1 MAEQKFRHSLISRYE
16 KLCKMKGTKD
26 PINRYA
32 EQWAANDL
40 IDSYGLD
47 TCYDMLNYYFEVS
60 QNTSWKWFTNNT
72 DKIYKNLTARKEDA
86 RMRELMREKAK
97 EWLKD

>member
-1 MAEQKFRHSLISRYE
+1 MADQKFRHALISRYE
-16 KLCKMKGTKD
+16 KFLKQKGLKG

-47 TCYDMLNYYFEVS
+47 TCYDMLEYYFQVA
-60 QNTSWKWFTNNT
+60 QNPSWKWFANNA
-72 DKIYKNLTARKEDA
+72 DKIHKNLMSKKEDV
-86 RMRELMREKAK
+86 RIRELMREKAK
-97 EWLKD
+97 EWLKE